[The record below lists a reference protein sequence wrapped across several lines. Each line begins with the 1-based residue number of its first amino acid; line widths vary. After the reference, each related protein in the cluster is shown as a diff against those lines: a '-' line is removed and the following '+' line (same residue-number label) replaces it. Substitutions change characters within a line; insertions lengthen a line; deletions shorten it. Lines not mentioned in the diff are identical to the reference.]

1 MRKSLLF
8 IFFLFLSQI
17 LPAQWIHSVDINVY
31 IDDKG
36 DAYVK
41 QQWDV
46 SVVSGTEWYIPI
58 GNLNGSSVRGL
69 TVSEDGLR
77 YEFTLR
83 DGVVFSNG
91 SALTASDVK
100 YSFEQYSE
108 HLELTRK
115 FAESHPNLTLEFDSA
130 PTFRNITYTII
141 ANKLVIVSKNK
152 SPAIHFVIHHKKM
165 VQAFMNFI
173 PPIKE

>member
-69 TVSEDGLR
+69 TVSEDGR
-77 YEFTLR
+77 EFEDEGRAWNTKRSLEEKAFKSGIIDKGK
-83 DGVVFSNG
+83 DGVELCWGQG
-91 SALTASDVK
+91 SYGPHKWTAG
-100 YSFEQYSE
+100 
-108 HLELTRK
+108 
-115 FAESHPNLTLEFDSA
+115 
-130 PTFRNITYTII
+130 
-141 ANKLVIVSKNK
+141 
-152 SPAIHFVIHHKKM
+152 FVVLSLLMAQTEGK
-165 VQAFMNFI
+165 
-173 PPIKE
+173 